1 MTSAPILHRRA
12 VLAGALA
19 ATAAATPAGA
29 DTPTGTPAPR
39 LLPVLQ
45 ALISAWHRL
54 DVEGVLALVTDD
66 IVWQN
71 SGGYAPAIE
80 GKPAMREA
88 LQGMARV
95 IRSNH
100 WRLFDVAETGDRLFM
115 EGVDEFHLVSGQHI
129 ALPYAGV
136 LEFRAARICR
146 WREYYDGRLAAAMKA
161 GGPIPAA
168 VRQLIDRPA
177 LD

>member
-12 VLAGALA
+12 VLASALA
-19 ATAAATPAGA
+19 VTTTAVPTPVHAA
-29 DTPTGTPAPR
+29 TPAPR

-100 WRLFDVAETGDRLFM
+100 WRLFDVAEAGDRLFM

-136 LEFRAARICR
+136 LEFRAARIRR

-177 LD
+177 LG